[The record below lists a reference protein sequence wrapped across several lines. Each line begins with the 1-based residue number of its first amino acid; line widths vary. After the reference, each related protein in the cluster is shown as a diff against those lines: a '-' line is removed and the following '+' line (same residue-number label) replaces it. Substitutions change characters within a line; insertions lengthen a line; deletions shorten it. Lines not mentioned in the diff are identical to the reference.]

1 MRQKGWAMDQKMLNA
16 LKQVADGIAAQFGN
30 NCEVAIYDPS
40 EDNGYSVVSTEDGED
55 YKLTITKK

>member
-1 MRQKGWAMDQKMLNA
+1 MCQKGWAMDQKMLNA

-40 EDNGYSVVSTEDGED
+40 EDNGYSVGIRGGRELDVMW
-55 YKLTITKK
+55 